1 MPTYTDNLETIRRMC
16 GWIAKELGP
25 DQPLHFSRF
34 QPQHKLSH
42 LTPTPV
48 QTLLKA
54 RDAAGDGWS
63 WRAIGEVAVRR
74 KSAPVELFTPES
86 PH

>member
-1 MPTYTDNLETIRRMC
+1 VGDTVNLASRLESLT
-16 GWIAKELGP
+16 KEQGV
-25 DQPLHFSRF
+25 PLLVSRA
-34 QPQHKLSH
+34 
-42 LTPTPV
+42 
-48 QTLLKA
+48 A

-63 WRAIGEVAVRR
+63 WRAIGEVAVRG